1 MEVPSEELL
10 KKVKLEI
17 NEDEARK
24 RQSLVHFR
32 EWINKHPFLRN
43 IRQGLKAFNILNAFK
58 G

>member
-1 MEVPSEELL
+1 MEVPSEQLL

-43 IRQGLKAFNILNAFK
+43 IRQGWN
-58 G
+58 